1 MSQALS
7 IAAAPKALPA
17 LRRGACPSLDEP
29 MQTGDGLL
37 ARLRIPNGRLT
48 PRQLQAIAKTAA
60 QHGNGQLEITA
71 RGNLQVRGLM
81 PQTTGDFATAI
92 QAITAIE
99 RGLVVETPP
108 LAGQDPLERADPR
121 PIAQAIRAL
130 GTTGLGPKVTVVVD
144 GNGQIDLNALGADI
158 RLAAAN
164 ADHWHLRVG
173 TKTVGTVATTDAV
186 DAARIILELIANRGE
201 AARGRDLAPETIRTA
216 LAPLLA
222 NDVAAVPRPAT
233 NAVGDF
239 TLNASFATGIALP
252 FGSVSSSTLIELAN
266 IARGLG
272 ITELLLAP
280 HRALIALAPDTALL
294 HAWRDEAANLG
305 FITTPDDP
313 RRAISACIGSDG
325 CASGHI
331 AARALAARLAERHAA
346 LFDGS
351 MTLHVS
357 GCVKGCAH
365 PRAASLTLVGTAT
378 NCALVSNGLAGD
390 TPLVEIAPAR
400 LESAFAHLVQQRLPG
415 ETSAACLARLGASTI
430 AGLFRQ
436 E

>member
-1 MSQALS
+1 
-7 IAAAPKALPA
+7 
-17 LRRGACPSLDEP
+17 

-48 PRQLQAIAKTAA
+48 PRQLQAIAKNAA

-71 RGNLQVRGLM
+71 RGNLQVRGLT

-108 LAGQDPLERADPR
+108 LAGQEPLERADPR
-121 PIAQAIRAL
+121 PLAQAIRAL

-144 GNGQIDLNALGADI
+144 GSGQIDLNALGADI
-158 RLAAAN
+158 RLAAAG
-164 ADHWHLRVG
+164 ADHWHLRVD

-186 DAARIILELIANRGE
+186 DAARIILELIADRGE
-201 AARGRDLAPETIRTA
+201 TARGRDLAPETIRTA

-266 IARGLG
+266 IAKGLG

-280 HRALIALAPDTALL
+280 HRALIALAPDTAPL

-351 MTLHVS
+351 VTLHVS
-357 GCVKGCAH
+357 GCTKGCAH

-400 LESAFAHLVQQRLPG
+400 LESAFARLVQQRLPG
-415 ETSAACLARLGASTI
+415 ETSAACLTRLGASTN

>member
-1 MSQALS
+1 
-7 IAAAPKALPA
+7 
-17 LRRGACPSLDEP
+17 

-60 QHGNGQLEITA
+60 QYGNGQLEITA

-81 PQTTGDFATAI
+81 PQTTSAFASAI
-92 QAITAIE
+92 RAITAIE
-99 RGLVVETPP
+99 RGFVVETSP
-108 LAGQDPLERADPR
+108 LAGQDPLEHADPR
-121 PIAQAIRAL
+121 PLAATIRAL
-130 GTTGLGPKVTVVVD
+130 PITGLSPKVTVVVD
-144 GNGQIDLNALGADI
+144 GSGQIDLNALGADI
-158 RLAAAN
+158 RLTAADT
-164 ADHWHLRVG
+164 DHWNLSVG
-173 TKTVGTVATTDAV
+173 TNPIGTVATTDAV
-186 DAARIILELIANRGE
+186 DAARIILGLISNRGE
-201 AARGRDLAPETIRTA
+201 TARGRDLAPETIRTA

-222 NDVAAVPRPAT
+222 NDVAAVRRPAT
-233 NAVGDF
+233 SAIGDF
-239 TLNASFATGIALP
+239 TLDACFATGIALP

-266 IARGLG
+266 TARGLG

-280 HRALIALAPDTALL
+280 HHALIALAPDTAQLQT
-294 HAWRDEAANLG
+294 WRSEAAALG

-325 CASGHI
+325 CASGQI
-331 AARALAARLAERHAA
+331 AARALAAELAERHAA

-351 MTLHVS
+351 VTLHVS
-357 GCVKGCAH
+357 GCAKGCAH

-400 LESAFAHLVQQRLPG
+400 LESAFARLVQQRLPG
-415 ETSAACLARLGASTI
+415 ETSAACLTRLGASTI